1 MSAVLL
7 NEDRVRKKIVEN
19 RKQMGY
25 KRRDVVIQMQLFGL
39 DVSYEMYK
47 NIEIGRRDLTV
58 IEFLFLTKILNID
71 ASALVPSAV

>member
-7 NEDRVRKKIVEN
+7 SEDRVRKKIVEN

-71 ASALVPSAV
+71 ASALVPGAV

>member
-7 NEDRVRKKIVEN
+7 SEDRVRKKIVEN

-25 KRRDVVIQMQLFGL
+25 KRRDVVIRMQLFGL

>member
-7 NEDRVRKKIVEN
+7 SEDRVRKKIVEN